1 MNKRNKLIKV
11 IIFYFTHGYLPCLFF
26 LIIMHL
32 ILDDKIDIIKLLKA
46 SFLMGLIIFLP
57 MISVFRFIFLK
68 NYIQLFKESEI
79 IGKIFLILGMILVI
93 YGVYQR
99 SQLFK

>member
-1 MNKRNKLIKV
+1 MNKKNKVIEA
-11 IIFYFTHGYLPCLFF
+11 IIFYFVNGYFPCLAF
-26 LIIMHL
+26 LIITHL
-32 ILDDKIDIIKLLKA
+32 ILGDKIDIIKLLKA

-57 MISVFRFIFLK
+57 MVSVFRFVFLK
-68 NYIQLFKESEI
+68 NYIKLFKESRI
-79 IGKIFLILGMILVI
+79 FGKIFLILGMILVV